1 MCFFVFFHGVAW
13 RGFSNGSL
21 PNCRSV
27 VCITCLAVG
36 LYCRLFATL
45 LEAADGPL
53 TALVCSNI
61 VWQRHW
67 PRLWEYKNCDRN
79 YLRTRHAHTR
89 QVLITMACDGS
100 RMLPSCCSD
109 AEVLEDSEVMR
120 PWSAC
125 VLPPVP
131 WWMVTACIYSPKKA
145 LTRQN
150 SAPLGK
156 VPKHCYPRPK
166 VNVLTSAGDCR
177 SCCPSEWGEW

>member
-1 MCFFVFFHGVAW
+1 MCFCFFFCFFSFFMVW
-13 RGFSNGSL
+13 FSNGSL
-21 PNCRSV
+21 PNCRSA
-27 VCITCLAVG
+27 VCITCVAAG

-45 LEAADGPL
+45 LEAADGPR
-53 TALVCSNI
+53 TALVCSNV

-67 PRLWEYKNCDRN
+67 LRLWEYQK
-79 YLRTRHAHTR
+79 LWPKLSAHSTRAHTR

-109 AEVLEDSEVMR
+109 AEVLEDSEIMR

-125 VLPPVP
+125 VLPPEP
-131 WWMVTACIYSPKKA
+131 WWMVAACIYSPKKA

-156 VPKHCYPRPK
+156 APKHCYPSSK
-166 VNVLTSAGDCR
+166 S
-177 SCCPSEWGEW
+177 